1 MGVNKHIYIAYTGG
15 TIGMRPSEHGF
26 TPEPGFLAS
35 MLEVISEFNRPEM
48 PEYTLNEYQ
57 PLLDSSDM
65 SPAYWRTIAADIAAN
80 YEAYDG
86 FIILHGTDTMAYTA
100 SALSFIFNHLRK
112 PIILTG
118 SQIALAAPRSDGR
131 DNLLNALY
139 IAAYHSVPEVTLY
152 FNHRL
157 YRGNRVRKTNSTGF
171 DAFTSPNYPPLIEAE
186 STIKCNTASWRQ
198 PVAEEALEVYPL
210 NAQTLSLLYWYPG
223 LDLRLLES
231 HLQAPTKAMVLMSY
245 GLGNL
250 PQSQGL
256 RTLLQRAIDQQICV
270 VNITQCMQ
278 GEVDMAT
285 YATGTQ
291 LADIGVISGGDMTPE
306 AALTKLHFL
315 LSQGTAFEAL
325 RQQMTVDLR
334 GELSTL

>member
-1 MGVNKHIYIAYTGG
+1 
-15 TIGMRPSEHGF
+15 MRPSEQGF
-26 TPEPGFLAS
+26 IPEPGYLAS
-35 MLEVISEFNRPEM
+35 MLGRISEFNRPEM
-48 PEYTLNEYQ
+48 PDFTLNEYQ

-65 SPAYWRTIAADIAAN
+65 SPAHWRTIAADIAAN
-80 YEAYDG
+80 YSAYDG

-139 IAAYHSVPEVTLY
+139 IAAYYSVPEVTLY

-157 YRGNRVRKTNSTGF
+157 YRGNRVRKTNSTGL
-171 DAFTSPNYPPLIEAE
+171 DAFASPNYPALLEAE
-186 STIKCNTASWRQ
+186 STIKCNTTVWRPAQ
-198 PVAEEALEVYPL
+198 TGSSLEINPL
-210 NAQTLSLLYWYPG
+210 NEQIVSLIYWYPG

-250 PQSQGL
+250 PQSP
-256 RTLLQRAIDQQICV
+256 RLLSVLKQAIEQHICV
-270 VNITQCMQ
+270 VNITQCLQ
-278 GEVDMAT
+278 GQVAMNT
-285 YATGTQ
+285 YATGAQ
-291 LADIGVISGGDMTPE
+291 LADIGVVSGWDMTPE

-315 LSQGTAFEAL
+315 LSQEIPFDTLCQHMA
-325 RQQMTVDLR
+325 TDLR
-334 GELSTL
+334 GELSAF